1 MSEKA
6 YSGSSIQVLEGLEA
20 VRVRPGM
27 YIGSTDERGLHH
39 LVWEVVDNSVD
50 EHLAG
55 HCDTISIT
63 ITETNGILVKDNGR
77 GIPTDIHPTEGVG
90 TIQVVMTKLHAGG
103 KFDSDSYKVS
113 AGLHGVGVSCVNALS
128 DPLIVTVHRDGKIVR
143 QEFRKGAPVGPQEEV
158 GTTTS
163 RGTSVFFQPDPEIFK
178 DTIVFNYDTLA
189 HRVRELSF
197 LNPNLKFVLKD
208 LRPGLEQ
215 EESFHNPEGLVGY
228 IKYLDR
234 SQTPLLKDVIH
245 ATRDDGKV
253 PVEIAMS
260 YNTGYQEN
268 LLSFVNNVNTWEG
281 GTHVAG
287 FRAALTR
294 AINKYAPEHIPA
306 KKKDLKLSSDD
317 MREGL
322 TAIIS
327 IKLSDPM
334 FEGQTKRKLGT
345 SEAKSQ
351 VEQVALEMIS
361 TYFEENP
368 KVIKTIVEKAIN
380 AAEARE
386 AARRAREATRRK
398 TTMESGGLPD
408 KLADCS
414 SKDPCNSMIFIVE
427 GDSAG
432 GCHLHDT
439 LVALA
444 DGRNITIK
452 QVAEEHDKGIQNY
465 VYTIMPDGKVGIA
478 PIANAWKT
486 KRATKLARVTLDNGE
501 VLYPTPDHPYMV
513 RSGEYVAAKDLR
525 PGDSLMPLYRFKRK
539 FTSGAHKENQKEYE
553 YVQHPGGA
561 TVPTHWLAYDAAVKY
576 GLCERMEGLFQRHHV
591 DHNPFNN
598 NPSNIKPL
606 RPQQHLAEHAE
617 ESKITRSTEAYRS
630 YMSDRMKELSCEL
643 SERAKVQWE
652 DQVYKDFMRDKW
664 LEFYNTNEEYRNGV
678 LERLDA
684 AQREHWSS
692 EENRAAQSERI
703 KKYFQ
708 ENPDARE
715 HNRSKAL
722 EQWSDKELKEWR
734 AAETSKSWADP
745 SYREAN
751 IATRRENF
759 RVKFLTRLNK
769 ETMTEM
775 FSPPASA
782 CITVTH
788 SMKTFL
794 EYFYNGSYETFV
806 QSGDYVHE
814 DTHTNNFAIRAKKSA
829 ATEEK
834 RYRASISKLSK
845 VGIESYIQFVEECKN
860 SNPKFLNR
868 IHPLDKLL
876 DMYFGGDLANLEKS
890 EDYTYNHKVVSI
902 EILDEEGD
910 VYDIEVPE
918 THNFALSAG
927 VFVHNSAKQGR
938 DRVTQAILPLKGKIL
953 NAERA
958 RIDKLLGND
967 EVMAVVNA
975 LGCGIGTDFDISKL
989 RYHKVVIMTDADD
1002 DGSHIQI
1009 LLLTFFFRYMPQ
1021 LIEEG
1026 YVYIACPPLFK
1037 ARLGKTDTY
1046 FFSEEEKNQYIQSL
1060 DPKDQD
1066 RVYVQRYKGL
1076 GEMNPDQLADT
1087 TLNPVTSK
1095 LIQVTI
1101 EDRTAANEMFSLLMG
1116 DEVLPR
1122 RQYIEQHSAQVVQK
1136 LEEEI

>member
-55 HCDTISIT
+55 HCDTINIT

-432 GCHLHDT
+432 G
-439 LVALA
+439 
-444 DGRNITIK
+444 
-452 QVAEEHDKGIQNY
+452 
-465 VYTIMPDGKVGIA
+465 
-478 PIANAWKT
+478 
-486 KRATKLARVTLDNGE
+486 
-501 VLYPTPDHPYMV
+501 
-513 RSGEYVAAKDLR
+513 
-525 PGDSLMPLYRFKRK
+525 
-539 FTSGAHKENQKEYE
+539 
-553 YVQHPGGA
+553 
-561 TVPTHWLAYDAAVKY
+561 
-576 GLCERMEGLFQRHHV
+576 
-591 DHNPFNN
+591 
-598 NPSNIKPL
+598 
-606 RPQQHLAEHAE
+606 
-617 ESKITRSTEAYRS
+617 
-630 YMSDRMKELSCEL
+630 
-643 SERAKVQWE
+643 
-652 DQVYKDFMRDKW
+652 
-664 LEFYNTNEEYRNGV
+664 
-678 LERLDA
+678 
-684 AQREHWSS
+684 
-692 EENRAAQSERI
+692 
-703 KKYFQ
+703 
-708 ENPDARE
+708 
-715 HNRSKAL
+715 
-722 EQWSDKELKEWR
+722 
-734 AAETSKSWADP
+734 
-745 SYREAN
+745 
-751 IATRRENF
+751 
-759 RVKFLTRLNK
+759 
-769 ETMTEM
+769 
-775 FSPPASA
+775 
-782 CITVTH
+782 
-788 SMKTFL
+788 
-794 EYFYNGSYETFV
+794 
-806 QSGDYVHE
+806 
-814 DTHTNNFAIRAKKSA
+814 
-829 ATEEK
+829 
-834 RYRASISKLSK
+834 
-845 VGIESYIQFVEECKN
+845 
-860 SNPKFLNR
+860 
-868 IHPLDKLL
+868 
-876 DMYFGGDLANLEKS
+876 
-890 EDYTYNHKVVSI
+890 
-902 EILDEEGD
+902 
-910 VYDIEVPE
+910 
-918 THNFALSAG
+918 
-927 VFVHNSAKQGR
+927 SAKQGR

-989 RYHKVVIMTDADD
+989 RYHKVIIMTDADD

-1076 GEMNPDQLADT
+1076 GEMNPDQLAET
-1087 TLNPVTSK
+1087 TLNPTTSK